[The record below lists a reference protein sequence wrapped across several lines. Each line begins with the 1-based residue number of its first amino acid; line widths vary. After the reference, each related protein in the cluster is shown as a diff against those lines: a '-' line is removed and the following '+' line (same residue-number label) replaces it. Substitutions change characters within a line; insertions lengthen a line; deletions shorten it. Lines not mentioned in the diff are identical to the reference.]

1 MKIFWNPV
9 SAVAVGLL
17 ACLPAAGQKPVAA
30 GSGSYAEFTPLSK
43 GRTDEHG
50 GDQSVLMQSK
60 KLWVTERAGRPIPTN
75 DWWTGLINAPFAD
88 ALWSYPAM
96 VHPYDGGAV
105 VNYPTYWNDN
115 GTEVKWRSSL
125 TVSPVGFKAES
136 AVAHDWHD
144 WDVEMLQ
151 ADASGDK
158 TMLTTLVHG
167 QPFTWMEFS
176 GLERLKIS
184 ASGDAEYFGAS
195 KGRIG
200 LKIGTDVYGI
210 YYPADAEAATSARAV
225 NISSDGNVDYVVV
238 ALLPSEEALESYGE
252 VALNIPRGTTLGW
265 AYDERR
271 GSIASTWT
279 VDTENLAT
287 GQRGGDV
294 MQGFLP
300 HAYKSA
306 TSSPAFI
313 ADTYLTPR
321 GKMKMARGTEF
332 VFAHAFAGM
341 LPWYAMPS
349 AADDDEHPF
358 RHEVLADLMQR
369 YAANGTFGDDTYW
382 GGKGLTQMA
391 LNMTFALEAGDRA
404 LFEMSRDKLKAKLID
419 WLTYTPGEE
428 NVYFAFYPRWGG
440 LVGQGTSYDS
450 DTFNDHHFH
459 YGYFTLA
466 GALLC
471 MVDNDFK
478 ARYGEMLR
486 LIAKDYANWD
496 RSDTRFPFLRTLDPW
511 VGHSYAGGLGDQGN
525 SNGNG
530 QESSS
535 EAMQGWGGVYLLGV
549 ALGDKEMRDAGIF
562 GWSTEARATREYWFD
577 VDARFDRYGQGGNYD
592 HTLFTS
598 PYNTNITCKGIGWW
612 TWFSG
617 DPLHAHGIQWMPI
630 STALDYM
637 SWDREFVDWAYNDM
651 MNTPGWGHKWFENGT
666 NPQGDPLGML
676 ANDDWGNVTLAY
688 MQRARPREAAA
699 IFDEAYARKLGIA
712 TAISTGHISYYTI
725 HNHLTYGEIDL
736 TVNADI
742 PSANAF
748 VTDDG
753 RESWI
758 VFNPDA
764 TERTVNFYRDGA
776 LVKTV
781 KAPAGKMIAVTDDAV
796 LSEIV
801 VASGAGAR
809 FPSESTFSA
818 ALLDQYGASADGTPQ
833 WSVDGPA
840 AISADG
846 VMTWASGTPDG
857 AQASVTARC
866 GDIEGALT
874 VTKGAVPALESAS
887 ILPALDLVEKGSPVD
902 FTVEA
907 LDQYGEA
914 YESPVVWT
922 INGIEVETP
931 HLEADTPGRYE
942 ICAMVDGTAI
952 SHVVVVTPELPNVAL
967 NKNVV
972 TSSEEN
978 VGTVARN
985 VNDGERST
993 RWGSRHNDGEWIYI
1007 DLGKDYR
1014 LTRVVLDWEAAFASR
1029 YAIET
1034 APDGAPTQQTLCHL
1048 NSGDVTL
1055 TTVAE
1060 NAWMPA
1066 GEFTTASAGKVT
1078 HRISAEGRYV
1088 RMRSIA
1094 RGSQYGTSLYEF
1106 SVCGVAADAAP
1117 GDVIGID
1124 ITADALSVDE
1134 DKTLAL
1140 HAMAYRLDGS
1150 AVETYVSWAASQ
1162 GEITADG
1169 VFSPQTYGKATV
1181 TATASGGVSSSKD
1194 IAVNEV
1200 VRPKSM
1206 TVSPSAVSIAS
1217 GESVAVDITILNQ
1230 FGGEYPLSDVEA
1242 SVRDLSGALS
1252 GGVTVDGRMLTA
1264 VADGSYVVTFT
1275 AGSLSADVAV
1285 EVVPFSEYNLALNK
1299 PVEVSSKENDGLGG
1313 AKAVDGDK
1321 TTRWG
1326 SQFNDNEWLSV
1337 DLLDTYIINRI
1348 VITTNDIAIATEAL
1362 IEYST
1367 DGINWTEFGRRTM
1380 KGVGTDDIAVSDVP
1394 MRHIRYT
1401 GLKRA
1406 TGYGIG
1412 IAELEV
1418 YGSGRY
1424 SGVESV
1430 LASDAEAVN
1439 VYTLQGIMLRRGVP
1453 QANATAG
1460 LPAGVYIVGNRKVVV
1475 R

>member
-471 MVDNDFK
+471 MVC
-478 ARYGEMLR
+478 
-486 LIAKDYANWD
+486 
-496 RSDTRFPFLRTLDPW
+496 
-511 VGHSYAGGLGDQGN
+511 
-525 SNGNG
+525 
-530 QESSS
+530 
-535 EAMQGWGGVYLLGV
+535 LL
-549 ALGDKEMRDAGIF
+549 
-562 GWSTEARATREYWFD
+562 Y
-577 VDARFDRYGQGGNYD
+577 
-592 HTLFTS
+592 TS
-598 PYNTNITCKGIGWW
+598 P
-612 TWFSG
+612 SPR
-617 DPLHAHGIQWMPI
+617 DP
-630 STALDYM
+630 
-637 SWDREFVDWAYNDM
+637 
-651 MNTPGWGHKWFENGT
+651 
-666 NPQGDPLGML
+666 
-676 ANDDWGNVTLAY
+676 
-688 MQRARPREAAA
+688 
-699 IFDEAYARKLGIA
+699 
-712 TAISTGHISYYTI
+712 
-725 HNHLTYGEIDL
+725 
-736 TVNADI
+736 
-742 PSANAF
+742 
-748 VTDDG
+748 
-753 RESWI
+753 
-758 VFNPDA
+758 
-764 TERTVNFYRDGA
+764 
-776 LVKTV
+776 
-781 KAPAGKMIAVTDDAV
+781 
-796 LSEIV
+796 
-801 VASGAGAR
+801 
-809 FPSESTFSA
+809 
-818 ALLDQYGASADGTPQ
+818 
-833 WSVDGPA
+833 
-840 AISADG
+840 
-846 VMTWASGTPDG
+846 
-857 AQASVTARC
+857 
-866 GDIEGALT
+866 
-874 VTKGAVPALESAS
+874 
-887 ILPALDLVEKGSPVD
+887 
-902 FTVEA
+902 
-907 LDQYGEA
+907 
-914 YESPVVWT
+914 
-922 INGIEVETP
+922 
-931 HLEADTPGRYE
+931 
-942 ICAMVDGTAI
+942 
-952 SHVVVVTPELPNVAL
+952 
-967 NKNVV
+967 
-972 TSSEEN
+972 
-978 VGTVARN
+978 
-985 VNDGERST
+985 
-993 RWGSRHNDGEWIYI
+993 
-1007 DLGKDYR
+1007 
-1014 LTRVVLDWEAAFASR
+1014 
-1029 YAIET
+1029 
-1034 APDGAPTQQTLCHL
+1034 
-1048 NSGDVTL
+1048 
-1055 TTVAE
+1055 
-1060 NAWMPA
+1060 
-1066 GEFTTASAGKVT
+1066 
-1078 HRISAEGRYV
+1078 
-1088 RMRSIA
+1088 
-1094 RGSQYGTSLYEF
+1094 
-1106 SVCGVAADAAP
+1106 
-1117 GDVIGID
+1117 
-1124 ITADALSVDE
+1124 
-1134 DKTLAL
+1134 
-1140 HAMAYRLDGS
+1140 
-1150 AVETYVSWAASQ
+1150 
-1162 GEITADG
+1162 
-1169 VFSPQTYGKATV
+1169 
-1181 TATASGGVSSSKD
+1181 
-1194 IAVNEV
+1194 
-1200 VRPKSM
+1200 
-1206 TVSPSAVSIAS
+1206 
-1217 GESVAVDITILNQ
+1217 
-1230 FGGEYPLSDVEA
+1230 
-1242 SVRDLSGALS
+1242 
-1252 GGVTVDGRMLTA
+1252 
-1264 VADGSYVVTFT
+1264 
-1275 AGSLSADVAV
+1275 
-1285 EVVPFSEYNLALNK
+1285 
-1299 PVEVSSKENDGLGG
+1299 
-1313 AKAVDGDK
+1313 
-1321 TTRWG
+1321 
-1326 SQFNDNEWLSV
+1326 
-1337 DLLDTYIINRI
+1337 
-1348 VITTNDIAIATEAL
+1348 
-1362 IEYST
+1362 
-1367 DGINWTEFGRRTM
+1367 
-1380 KGVGTDDIAVSDVP
+1380 
-1394 MRHIRYT
+1394 
-1401 GLKRA
+1401 
-1406 TGYGIG
+1406 
-1412 IAELEV
+1412 
-1418 YGSGRY
+1418 
-1424 SGVESV
+1424 
-1430 LASDAEAVN
+1430 
-1439 VYTLQGIMLRRGVP
+1439 
-1453 QANATAG
+1453 
-1460 LPAGVYIVGNRKVVV
+1460 
-1475 R
+1475 